1 MTQTTPDKT
10 SPAASARP
18 IPPTD
23 ADPVGAR
30 GSNPG
35 AGDTASATDA
45 RTRGADDP
53 RDESEVG
60 ADDGHVVG
68 MTPAVR
74 AALAVARAGPGHVTD
89 GADPDCDTATAGER
103 DPAVRTAAS
112 VTSRPLPTAT
122 TPHDARSTP
131 ASDPPR
137 NESAEATPA
146 PAVADPSSAA
156 VRALTTPKAS
166 QAKSS
171 KSSNTATAVKANID
185 PPTRPKARVS
195 GRRAVAKVT
204 SNATGT
210 AADRTQPARTRNRG
224 AASKPKPNEAQRRR
238 VPAAAPVRRERTQ
251 STVDSSP
258 VATPAGSRPTDR
270 PVTPST
276 QARAGTPVN
285 GGRLRPGQLREL
297 VAGALAERPDSEL
310 TPTQLSNVLR
320 RSAGAI
326 ANALVTLCEQG
337 AVIQTNAKP
346 RTYRTATRTAGGRT
360 RARRRS

>member
-1 MTQTTPDKT
+1 MTPTTPDKS
-10 SPAASARP
+10 SPAESARP

-23 ADPVGAR
+23 GDPVAAR

-35 AGDTASATDA
+35 AGDTASATGG

-53 RDESEVG
+53 RGKSGVG
-60 ADDGHVVG
+60 VDDGHVVG

-74 AALAVARAGPGHVTD
+74 AARAVAEAGAGHVTD

-103 DPAVRTAAS
+103 DPAVRAAAS

-131 ASDPPR
+131 ASAPPR

-171 KSSNTATAVKANID
+171 KSANTATAVKANID

-195 GRRAVAKVT
+195 SARRAVAKVT

-224 AASKPKPNEAQRRR
+224 AASKPKPNEAHRRR
-238 VPAAAPVRRERTQ
+238 VPAADTVRRTQ

-258 VATPAGSRPTDR
+258 VFTPAGSRPTDR
-270 PVTPST
+270 PVTQST
-276 QARAGTPVN
+276 QARAGTPVH

-346 RTYRTATRTAGGRT
+346 RTYRTATRPAGDRT